1 LVKTQNTK
9 HKTDKKEPT
18 MAVTFIT
25 PEFRASYVFIFTPKL
40 NTSSGKEEH
49 SMSMIF
55 PKGTDLKPMKAAA
68 LKAAKE
74 KFGDKAEALVKGSSF
89 KWPFKDG
96 NADRPGDEAYAD
108 STFVSCKNQKRV
120 GVVDKFN
127 TVITSEEEFFSG
139 CYAVAQVNF
148 AAYDHAT
155 GGKGVGVYLNAV
167 QMKSKGDSLGGGMTD
182 ATKVFEA
189 APEGE
194 ASEGEEFFE

>member
-1 LVKTQNTK
+1 
-9 HKTDKKEPT
+9 
-18 MAVTFIT
+18 MAVKFIT
-25 PEFRASYVFIFTPKL
+25 PEFRASYVFIFTPKV
-40 NTSSGKEEH
+40 NTSSNKEEH

-55 PKGTDLKPMKAAA
+55 PKDTDLKPMKAAA

-74 KFGDKAEALVKGSSF
+74 KFGDKAETLVKGSNF

-96 NADRPGDEAYAD
+96 NADKPGDAAYAD
-108 STFVSCKNQKRV
+108 SVFVSCKNQKRV

-139 CYAVAQVNF
+139 CYAIAEVNF

-167 QMKSKGDSLGGGMTD
+167 QMRSKGESLGGGMTD

-189 APEGE
+189 APAEDKADDG
-194 ASEGEEFFE
+194 AEFFD